1 MFIWML
7 HSRFEI
13 LKQLKIV
20 LKSELKQVPGPGKI
34 QLILLLI
41 IKD

>member
-7 HSRFEI
+7 HSRFQI

-20 LKSELKQVPGPGKI
+20 LKSELKTVPGPGKI
-34 QLILLLI
+34 LFYYFNN
-41 IKD
+41 K

>member
-7 HSRFEI
+7 HSRFQI

-20 LKSELKQVPGPGKI
+20 LKSDLKTVPGPGKNI
-34 QLILLLI
+34 IFIILNN
-41 IKD
+41 K